1 MATKQRITGKQR
13 TARVRNIAIARQH
26 RKSRKLGPAW
36 ARRAVAAVK
45 GEKGAGIS
53 KKAKSFA
60 HLNKYHVEG
69 GVTLKRVYDENMRTR
84 YKVKG
89 LKGSY
94 RKKSSAISA
103 GKKRK
108 KR

>member
-1 MATKQRITGKQR
+1 MTTPEIID
-13 TARVRNIAIARQH
+13 RV
-26 RKSRKLGPAW
+26 
-36 ARRAVAAVK
+36 ARRGNK
-45 GEKGAGIS
+45 FLNS
-53 KKAKSFA
+53 S
-60 HLNKYHVEG
+60 LNKYHVEG